1 MFTHVACALP
11 QMLGDR
17 IAQLLVAL
25 LIIVTNLQIDFGL
38 GKL

>member
-1 MFTHVACALP
+1 
-11 QMLGDR
+11 MLGDR